1 MKRVG
6 KVINPCTSLEIVKHL
21 KTTLYYRSI
30 PIILT
35 HPFHVPVNKA
45 GCTVKT
51 LVVVLV
57 LVLVVVESASADTE
71 IDAADRLVAATRE
84 VAGLRSMDVVA

>member
-1 MKRVG
+1 M
-6 KVINPCTSLEIVKHL
+6 
-21 KTTLYYRSI
+21 
-30 PIILT
+30 LT

-57 LVLVVVESASADTE
+57 LVLVVVESVSADTV
-71 IDAADRLVAATRE
+71 IDEAGRLVADA
-84 VAGLRSMDVVA
+84 